1 MGPAV
6 ALAQKIGRLGH
17 FGVGLACQFAALPLA
32 CRQGLVSGRGHVEQ
46 HLAQVG
52 AAVGA
57 AHVLVDNLAPARAHG
72 AADELVHAVWGA
84 DAFRVRDVVHG
95 GGDVLD
101 DHLVVEC
108 DADFQVVDR
117 LVGRKGPFIGNL
129 KTIGLDVGQLGF
141 DVPQTVFAVKALVH
155 HGARM

>member
-57 AHVLVDNLAPARAHG
+57 AHVLVDDFAPAWAHG
-72 AADELVHAVWGA
+72 AADEFVHAVWGA
-84 DAFRVRDVVHG
+84 DAFRVRDVVHRG
-95 GGDVLD
+95 GNVLN
-101 DHLVVEC
+101 DHLVVER
-108 DADFQVVDR
+108 DADFQAVDR
-117 LVGRKGPFIGNL
+117 LITWKKPFVGHL
-129 KTIGLDVGQLGF
+129 KTESFDVGQFGF
-141 DVPQTVFAVKALVH
+141 DVPQSVFAVIALVH
-155 HGARM
+155 HGSRM

>member
-1 MGPAV
+1 M
-6 ALAQKIGRLGH
+6 ALAQEIGRLGH

-32 CRQGLVSGRGHVEQ
+32 GRQGLVGGSRHVEQ

-57 AHVLVDNLAPARAHG
+57 AHMLVDDLAPARAHG
-72 AADELVHAVWGA
+72 AADEFVHVVWRAGA
-84 DAFRVRDVVHG
+84 FGVGDVVHG

-101 DHLVVEC
+101 DHLVVER
-108 DADFQVVDR
+108 DADFQVVDGLIAR
-117 LVGRKGPFIGNL
+117 EKPFVGHLEAK
-129 KTIGLDVGQLGF
+129 GLDVRQLGF

-155 HGARM
+155 HGSRM